1 MTEPSRS
8 LIVRCQTGAS
18 TRHTNTVQG
27 TGNGAA
33 IRGKGMSQTTCCCPE
48 AYCTQNNRR
57 QDKAYVIVAGSSAY
71 KGWTRP
77 RPVTPCSSSEWMSTS
92 MSSLSILAYQ
102 VRPDPVLLLACSGL
116 AQPQM
121 LDLAVGPG
129 GFESPFAE
137 TVLHSSHLDLL
148 FKEINLA
155 TQRLALLIHGAVAV
169 DLGHKTPIVD

>member
-33 IRGKGMSQTTCCCPE
+33 IRGKGKSQTTCCCPE

-92 MSSLSILAYQ
+92 IAGMAVLANQ
-102 VRPDPVLLLACSGL
+102 VHSNMVLLHLGSHL
-116 AQPQM
+116 PQPQM
-121 LDLAVGPG
+121 A
-129 GFESPFAE
+129 
-137 TVLHSSHLDLL
+137 
-148 FKEINLA
+148 
-155 TQRLALLIHGAVAV
+155 
-169 DLGHKTPIVD
+169 